1 MYDSV
6 VVGDFVA
13 DIFVAGEIMVEVR
26 AQNRITEQDERLL
39 INHLNVA
46 GASCG
51 LLLNFGNALLESKS
65 FFRE

>member
-1 MYDSV
+1 
-6 VVGDFVA
+6 
-13 DIFVAGEIMVEVR
+13 MVEVR
-26 AQNRITEQDERLL
+26 AQNRITEQNERLL